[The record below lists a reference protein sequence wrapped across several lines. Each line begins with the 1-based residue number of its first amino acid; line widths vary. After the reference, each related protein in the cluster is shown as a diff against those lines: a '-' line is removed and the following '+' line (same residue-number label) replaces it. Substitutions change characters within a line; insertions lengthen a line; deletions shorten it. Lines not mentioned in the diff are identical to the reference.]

1 MYSAVIYRP
10 AKTSA
15 GESNHSHFSN
25 MNKTAT
31 IRRITQSGL
40 IAILRSPTG
49 AKLTEATKT
58 LVASGIPTVEVTMT
72 TPGALNVIRDTKRA
86 LGDNVCMGV
95 GSVLDTETAR
105 AALLAG
111 AEFIVT
117 PVVLP
122 DVIQLAH
129 RYGVPILCGAM
140 TPTEA
145 FTAHEL
151 GADFIK
157 LFPAE
162 ILGPKYVS
170 ALLAPMPALQIIP
183 TGGVT
188 AENAADYLNAGCAAV
203 GAGSSL
209 VSEDILENGDFSK
222 LSKVALKFVLA
233 VKKARGILPPAS
245 AK

>member
-1 MYSAVIYRP
+1 MSTVVPNPGGNQRREPLITY
-10 AKTSA
+10 
-15 GESNHSHFSN
+15 FN
-25 MNKTAT
+25 MNKLSTT
-31 IRRITQSGL
+31 RRIIDSGI

-86 LGDNVCMGV
+86 LGDTVCMGV
-95 GSVLDTETAR
+95 GSVLDTESAR
-105 AALLAG
+105 SALLAG

-122 DVIQLAH
+122 EVIKLAR
-129 RYGVPILCGAM
+129 RYGVPIVCGAM

-151 GADFIK
+151 GADFVK

-162 ILGPKYVS
+162 ILGPNYVK
-170 ALLAPMPALQIIP
+170 ALLAPLPALQLIP

-188 AENAADYLNAGCAAV
+188 AENVADYLKAGSVAV

-209 VSEDILENGDFSK
+209 VSEEILENGDFSK
-222 LSKVALKFVLA
+222 LAKVALRFVLA
-233 VKKARGILPPAS
+233 VKKSRGLMPPAS
-245 AK
+245 A